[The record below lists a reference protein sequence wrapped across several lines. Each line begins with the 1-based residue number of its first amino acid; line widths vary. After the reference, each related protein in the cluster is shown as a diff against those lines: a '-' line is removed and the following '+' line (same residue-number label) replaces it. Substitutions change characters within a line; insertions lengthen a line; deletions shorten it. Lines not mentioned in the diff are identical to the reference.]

1 MKKIGWITGKK
12 RLLRMAGL
20 SLMGVLLL
28 SGCGNTGKS
37 AVAAASSTSASEISN
52 EAGKGTKV
60 SQPAENVDAQVAEAS
75 LPQPGEAISASLAWK
90 SRMELAYATQFA
102 VDTYEDADGMQ
113 YEAVSVADGSRF
125 LLIPEGGKVPEDLP
139 DSIQVL
145 KRPVKQI
152 YLVATATMDMFR
164 MLGALPDIR
173 FSGTDASGWY
183 IPEAKE
189 AMENGSILYAGKYS
203 EPDYERIVSEGC
215 GLAIENTMILHSPEV
230 KEKLESF
237 GIPVLVDHSSYEA
250 HPLGRTEWIRLYG
263 VLTGKEKEAE
273 AAFAK
278 QEAAL
283 Q

>member
-1 MKKIGWITGKK
+1 
-12 RLLRMAGL
+12 MA
-20 SLMGVLLL
+20 VEIQ
-28 SGCGNTGKS
+28 GKS

-173 FSGTDASGWY
+173 FRNRCVGLVHPG
-183 IPEAKE
+183 
-189 AMENGSILYAGKYS
+189 GKGGDGEWVNS
-203 EPDYERIVSEGC
+203 LRRQVQRT
-215 GLAIENTMILHSPEV
+215 GL
-230 KEKLESF
+230 
-237 GIPVLVDHSSYEA
+237 
-250 HPLGRTEWIRLYG
+250 
-263 VLTGKEKEAE
+263 
-273 AAFAK
+273 
-278 QEAAL
+278 
-283 Q
+283 

>member
-12 RLLRMAGL
+12 KLLRLAGL

-37 AVAAASSTSASEISN
+37 AVAAASSTSASETSN
-52 EAGKGTKV
+52 EAGKGSKV

-75 LPQPGEAISASLAWK
+75 LPQPGEAISASLTWK

-152 YLVATATMDMFR
+152 YLVATATW
-164 MLGALPDIR
+164 IC
-173 FSGTDASGWY
+173 SGCWSAPGY
-183 IPEAKE
+183 PVFG
-189 AMENGSILYAGKYS
+189 NRCVGLVHPGGKGGDGEWVNS
-203 EPDYERIVSEGC
+203 LRRQVQRT
-215 GLAIENTMILHSPEV
+215 GL
-230 KEKLESF
+230 
-237 GIPVLVDHSSYEA
+237 
-250 HPLGRTEWIRLYG
+250 
-263 VLTGKEKEAE
+263 
-273 AAFAK
+273 
-278 QEAAL
+278 
-283 Q
+283 

>member
-1 MKKIGWITGKK
+1 
-12 RLLRMAGL
+12 
-20 SLMGVLLL
+20 MGVLLL
-28 SGCGNTGKS
+28 SGCGNMGKS

-203 EPDYERIVSEGC
+203 EPDYERIVSE
-215 GLAIENTMILHSPEV
+215 V
-230 KEKLESF
+230 
-237 GIPVLVDHSSYEA
+237 
-250 HPLGRTEWIRLYG
+250 W
-263 VLTGKEKEAE
+263 
-273 AAFAK
+273 
-278 QEAAL
+278 Q
-283 Q
+283 

>member
-12 RLLRMAGL
+12 RLLRLAGL

-37 AVAAASSTSASEISN
+37 AVVAASSTSASETSN
-52 EAGKGTKV
+52 EAGKGSKV

-75 LPQPGEAISASLAWK
+75 LPQPGEAISASLTWK

-189 AMENGSILYAGKYS
+189 AMENGFYFFTF
-203 EPDYERIVSEGC
+203 P
-215 GLAIENTMILHSPEV
+215 
-230 KEKLESF
+230 
-237 GIPVLVDHSSYEA
+237 
-250 HPLGRTEWIRLYG
+250 
-263 VLTGKEKEAE
+263 
-273 AAFAK
+273 
-278 QEAAL
+278 
-283 Q
+283 

>member
-12 RLLRMAGL
+12 KLLRLAGL

-37 AVAAASSTSASEISN
+37 AVAAASSTSASETSN
-52 EAGKGTKV
+52 EAGKGSKV

-75 LPQPGEAISASLAWK
+75 LPQPGEAISASLTWK

-164 MLGALPDIR
+164 
-173 FSGTDASGWY
+173 
-183 IPEAKE
+183 
-189 AMENGSILYAGKYS
+189 
-203 EPDYERIVSEGC
+203 
-215 GLAIENTMILHSPEV
+215 LAEL
-230 KEKLESF
+230 
-237 GIPVLVDHSSYEA
+237 
-250 HPLGRTEWIRLYG
+250 
-263 VLTGKEKEAE
+263 
-273 AAFAK
+273 
-278 QEAAL
+278 
-283 Q
+283 